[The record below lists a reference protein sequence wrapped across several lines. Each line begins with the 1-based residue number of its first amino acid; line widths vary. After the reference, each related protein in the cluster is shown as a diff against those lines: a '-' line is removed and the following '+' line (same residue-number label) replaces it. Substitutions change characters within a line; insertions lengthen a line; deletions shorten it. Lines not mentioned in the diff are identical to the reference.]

1 MSTSMMHHMSFAPK
15 PKPFSLPRY
24 FVIVC
29 LLLIVVAAG
38 LTMSMFRSYVTE
50 VPVLAIPRDARAASL
65 ANQTVDTIAEFP
77 LTLDFYDR
85 LLKNN
90 PDITDPW
97 KGLSTE
103 ERRNAWLSH
112 VETSRIKG
120 SGVITMTVYG
130 QSINQS
136 RLLSQRILDALK
148 GTVTDTYGADF
159 DISLQTVDQP
169 VSEAR
174 LSNPPMWGVAS
185 VSIGFLAT
193 VLVFGLIAL
202 VQQLVNRATTKPV
215 GRPDDIGAKFKPGSW
230 QPSTSESMYRP
241 LNLPNRPRFTPGN
254 MPTSLSVPPAPT
266 TTPSP
271 VVTPSVAQTESVPVP
286 ETTKPVEV
294 PPVVM
299 PVNRITPP
307 TEMPSIPMPTPIVT
321 PTPSAPVT
329 IVTRPTASNAP
340 GTPGN
345 LPFADGEEF
354 SWAAQLPGLA
364 AKMTHDGTPVAAEV
378 VQTTPAVVEAVTS
391 PENAPETP
399 TPTPARVEPT
409 EEELKRRLNQLL
421 RGGKI

>member
-1 MSTSMMHHMSFAPK
+1 MHHMSFTPK

-29 LLLIVVAAG
+29 LLLMVVAAG

-112 VETSRIKG
+112 VETNRIKG

-148 GTVTDTYGADF
+148 GTVRDTYGADF

-169 VSEAR
+169 FSEAR
-174 LSNPPMWGVAS
+174 LSNPLMWGVAS

-193 VLVFGLIAL
+193 MLVFGLIAL
-202 VQQLVNRATTKPV
+202 VEQLVNRATTKPV
-215 GRPDDIGAKFKPGSW
+215 GHPDGIEAKFKPGSW
-230 QPSTSESMYRP
+230 QPSASESMYRP
-241 LNLPNRPRFTPGN
+241 LNLPNRPRFTQGN
-254 MPTSLSVPPAPT
+254 MPSSLSVPPAPT
-266 TTPSP
+266 AAPSP
-271 VVTPSVAQTESVPVP
+271 VATPAVVETEAVSVP
-286 ETTKPVEV
+286 ETTKPVAV
-294 PPVVM
+294 PPSAM
-299 PVNRITPP
+299 SANRITPH
-307 TEMPSIPMPTPIVT
+307 TEMPPAPMSTVPPVAPKPAAPATVT
-321 PTPSAPVT
+321 TT
-329 IVTRPTASNAP
+329 PTASKVP

-354 SWAAQLPGLA
+354 SWATQLPGLA
-364 AKMTHDGTPVAAEV
+364 AKIVHDETSVTTEVAQPTPVVVAAV
-378 VQTTPAVVEAVTS
+378 TPAEH
-391 PENAPETP
+391 APETL
-399 TPTPARVEPT
+399 TPARVEPT